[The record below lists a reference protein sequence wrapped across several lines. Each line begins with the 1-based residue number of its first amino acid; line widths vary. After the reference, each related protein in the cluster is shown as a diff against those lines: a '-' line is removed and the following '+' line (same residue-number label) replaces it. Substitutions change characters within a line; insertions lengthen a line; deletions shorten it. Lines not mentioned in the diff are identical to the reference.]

1 MITALVLIKANKGMI
16 PKVASQLG
24 DMEEVME
31 VLSVTGE
38 YDLVAKIQVR
48 EYESLSEI
56 VTIKLQK
63 TDGIVSTKTMMAF
76 KTYKFIGLGDG
87 LPPSIPLPVKAADIP
102 SSASEEGKKLAKS
115 ILSNLTQNIDLKKN
129 EIFSFIEAINNN
141 LISDVQIAGFLVALL
156 AKGPSVKEVA
166 SIAEAMRKNCI
177 SIQPSVIGEMTDTC
191 GTGGGFSTF
200 NVSTSNA
207 ILTAAAGVSVA
218 KHGSRSISS
227 SSGSADVLEAL
238 GVKIEIGPDKAC
250 KLIEEIGLSFLFAPN
265 FHPVMLKVLGP
276 EEQLGIK
283 TIFFTIIGPLINPAG
298 ARNHMMGVYKSEL
311 VPMVAEVIS
320 KMDFKHVIVAHGLD
334 GLDEISL
341 TGKTSIAEIRESAI
355 KRYEITPE
363 DFGLRRCRLEDIAGG
378 DPDFNA
384 TIIRN
389 IFSGVEKGPR
399 RDFLLINNAVTLYV
413 SGVVPS
419 IAKGIEKA
427 GQLLDSGAAMNK
439 LEELIKF
446 SHQV

>member
-1 MITALVLIKANKGMI
+1 MITALVLIRTEKGMI

-24 DMEEVME
+24 EMEEVME

-56 VTIKLQK
+56 VTIKLQE
-63 TDGIVSTKTMMAF
+63 TEGMLSTKTMMAF
-76 KTYKFIGLGDG
+76 KTYKFIGLAEDF
-87 LPPSIPLPVKAADIP
+87 PPGIPISVKEDIL
-102 SSASEEGKKLAKS
+102 SLEAQEGKKIAKS
-115 ILSNLTQNIDLKKN
+115 ILSKLTQNIDLKRD
-129 EIFSFIEAINNN
+129 EIFSFIDAINNN
-141 LISDVQIAGFLVALL
+141 LISDVQVAGFLVALL
-156 AKGPSVKEVA
+156 VKGPSVKEVA
-166 SIAEAMRKNCI
+166 SIAKAMRKNCI
-177 SIQPSVIGEMTDTC
+177 SIHPSVAGEMTDTC
-191 GTGGGFSTF
+191 GTGGGFGTF

-207 ILTAAAGVSVA
+207 ILTAAAGVPVA

-238 GVKIEIGPDKAC
+238 GVNIEIGPDEAC
-250 KLIEEIGLSFLFAPN
+250 RLVEEIGISFLYAPK
-265 FHPVMLKVLGP
+265 FHPVMLKVLAP

-298 ARNHMMGVYKSEL
+298 ARNHMLGVYKPEL
-311 VPMVAEVIS
+311 VPMVADVIAE
-320 KMDFKHVIVAHGLD
+320 MDFNHVIVAHGMD

-341 TGKTSIAEIRESAI
+341 TGRTSIAEIQGGKI

-384 TIIRN
+384 AIIRD
-389 IFSGVEKGPR
+389 IFSGAEKGPR
-399 RDFLLINNAVTLYV
+399 RDFLWINNAVTLYV

-419 IAKGIEKA
+419 IAEGIEKSR
-427 GQLLDSGAAMNK
+427 QLIDSGAAMKK
-439 LEELIKF
+439 LEELVRL